1 MSKRLFKPRDF
12 LGPATESSERLSK
25 ESQQQGRAFE
35 NVLSMIGDDET
46 LVLER
51 CMKTAEAIRELPVK
65 GQGHELRIEVLT
77 MLGNR
82 ITMCLGGPLLLWDVV
97 AINCSIAGY
106 FHRRDLNQRELTA
119 LSEPILNHMSSLPIV
134 RSGVREVPLLQ
145 LASGLTAIL
154 EHQGRLWGKRF
165 QWMGADWPVELT
177 MIIGFMTAIAEN
189 WASGIRHDEVIA
201 LAKEQRPSLFHYL
214 TTRIRSVSK

>member
-1 MSKRLFKPRDF
+1 MQLRPSDPSSKEATAMSKRLFKPRDF

-82 ITMCLGGPLLLWDVV
+82 ITMCLG
-97 AINCSIAGY
+97 
-106 FHRRDLNQRELTA
+106 R
-119 LSEPILNHMSSLPIV
+119 SEEHMS
-134 RSGVREVPLLQ
+134 ELQ
-145 LASGLTAIL
+145 S
-154 EHQGRLWGKRF
+154 H
-165 QWMGADWPVELT
+165 
-177 MIIGFMTAIAEN
+177 
-189 WASGIRHDEVIA
+189 HDLVC
-201 LAKEQRPSLFHYL
+201 R
-214 TTRIRSVSK
+214 